1 MEGGR
6 GVGAEEGGE
15 AVPVG
20 QGWRAGAIGQLRE
33 IGREIGREIN
43 MYFLIFYNY
52 QNTTQPGNI
61 QY

>member
-43 MYFLIFYNY
+43 ID
-52 QNTTQPGNI
+52 NTTQPGNK

>member
-1 MEGGR
+1 M
-6 GVGAEEGGE
+6 GAEEGGE